1 MNTKPLK
8 ESLPDEHILQVEP
21 RPRPT
26 VDAGWRSRPHL
37 HTGRAL
43 SAESLSTEQ
52 RERSGRLALRG
63 QLVAPGVVAGL
74 EVRLETRYDELEKRN
89 VHLFQI
95 GAGLG
100 LTASG
105 EDVLLPRITR
115 VRVDQ
120 VPAFWLEEGQEPS
133 SFDISILS
141 NSDVAATH
149 KGLRAAVL
157 VLVPVVSRKDDP
169 SDSTDPDAYSIED
182 QRWVDGCTPVLFA
195 WPGGWPMPDPEALD
209 WRNRLAWTLFEAE
222 RQRPHQTYAPWEE
235 VGVPLALIGF
245 SPPAHI
251 LDLATPL
258 FADRASVVRAGGAPR
273 TRPPLL
279 EAHGNPLLW
288 QARIQQ
294 FSEHLASIP
303 PQQLITS
310 VRFFARLPPVGVLPK
325 RAVDLFEWKH
335 RYFPAS
341 FIIDAAPVPLE
352 QLDAVALASASLAP
366 LDTAEQERVRVL
378 VPVPEVH
385 FDPNLL
391 RGEAIDPAFSETIT
405 SGLKR
410 LGEWLR
416 RRKNLRDKATLLLNV
431 LEGKKPNRF
440 PEPDPASIPG
450 EVKGTDPLDETQ
462 YGPEEEAYGTEGNSV
477 PALEE
482 ALLQWGQGGTWDVP
496 ALLGIETDEVAT
508 ADSRTGQFGLVSRQ
522 GDATLMHTLYNETW
536 QPWESIPK
544 VLLGADQRLEGFR
557 TVWSGDGLVLVAL
570 ISQTIPPPVPLGT
583 LETTGSDRSF
593 FLRIYHHLKDTGWE
607 WVELEHV
614 MATRV
619 PHFATVSW
627 AAGRLDTFMAVET
640 TTVTDAGSVT
650 DYKLFKCTWLRG
662 RDDQPRMLSLLEA
675 AGRQV
680 SAMAALQRSKDGRV
694 ELLFLGNE
702 TGATG
707 EPWLHHISGF
717 HMEGSED
724 LSQSE
729 MVETTDA
736 TGTVLS
742 VCLTGPSQLDA
753 LVMGKDGIRHGRYA
767 TDWKFD
773 TELVSTTAGNV
784 LVAAS
789 RLDGRVHAFWWKQ
802 ESTTG
807 SPLMYGW
814 FDGTR
819 WNTSVVLTQVQLH
832 DSAQPLGVILDGTSQ
847 IDLFLA
853 SVQGLQHLKMLPDS
867 ARALVEKE
875 GLRGL
880 LNQTDSLLGR
890 MDEFIRAGSTQL
902 QADTQ
907 NVRQLMISGH
917 TEASRLVVSP
927 ILGATMVQSPLAA
940 RSDIESYFTRFLR
953 KRYEPEYEDPTSEQD
968 ARETLEQATATR
980 RQLMARLVDLV
991 KELGIDVTGMTVA
1004 GVVKVKVYD
1013 MSTPIEAIL
1022 IPSTTGGSSKAVER
1036 ESILLADLVTNAS
1049 TLEAVLER
1057 IGKELEAVD
1066 RALLNH
1072 KPLRWEKSDYFSTA
1086 VQHLED
1092 MLVLLRE
1099 LERRTTPQANAM
1111 ESYKEVLAQLEGF
1124 WSQLDTRLRF
1134 VDSEVAESRQ
1144 DVTVA
1149 RALLAEETVRIDAI
1163 NERRR
1168 QVFADHVPFLVFHRP
1183 RQSELTRDT
1192 PSRQLDPGLVENV
1205 LPEVFASTAA
1215 APPELLTYIE
1225 LIRDSSLKG
1234 FTLAPQLLRGLDR
1247 TELIHRTF
1255 EWAQVRATQRVPV
1268 KMPIIAGRTSVR
1280 FAQGLSKLM
1289 SVREELIARQRGAFV
1304 HFEPAIL
1311 HTQTWLE
1318 LQQSAHAQLSL
1329 GDLIDMAHGRSDV
1342 GGRATTELEQI
1353 SKVATGLYERFG
1365 EVLPAIR
1372 LEWAEQLSQYDAPV
1386 DLHDLSRL
1394 PQWHQLEITRR
1405 RELQT
1410 LVDWLF
1416 QRVVATEPE
1425 AVSLMNDLV
1434 RVCLLLASHAPV
1446 NELLSG
1452 HVSKPS
1458 VAKVGGTLELAV
1470 DPARVRIGMHVL
1482 IRSGEQT
1489 VQAVVEDLSSGV
1501 VKARVLSTTAPSV
1514 NLPVKTSAY
1523 FSDPARGT
1531 GALLPYVG
1539 LKR

>member
-74 EVRLETRYDELEKRN
+74 EVRLETRYDELEKRD
-89 VHLFQI
+89 VHFFQL
-95 GAGLG
+95 GSGLG

-120 VPAFWLEEGQEPS
+120 VPAFWLDEGQDPS

-169 SDSTDPDAYSIED
+169 SDPTDPEAYSFED
-182 QRWVDGCTPVLFA
+182 QRWVDGCAPVLFA
-195 WPGGWPMPDPEALD
+195 WPRGWHMPDPEALD

-245 SPPAHI
+245 TPPASI
-251 LDLATPL
+251 DDLATPL

-279 EAHGNPLLW
+279 DAYGNPLLW

-303 PQQLITS
+303 PQQLTTS
-310 VRFFARLPPVGVLPK
+310 VRFFSRLPPVGVLPK
-325 RAVDLFEWKH
+325 RAVDLFEWKNH
-335 RYFPAS
+335 FFPAP

-352 QLDAVALASASLAP
+352 QLDAVTLASASLAP
-366 LDTAEQERVRVL
+366 LDTSRQEHVRVL
-378 VPVPEVH
+378 VPVPEAH

-405 SGLKR
+405 SGLAR

-416 RRKNLRDKATLLLNV
+416 RRKNLRGKATLLLNV
-431 LEGKKPNRF
+431 LEGKKRNRF
-440 PEPDPASIPG
+440 PEPDPSSIPG
-450 EVKGTDPLDETQ
+450 EVPGTAPLDEAQ

-496 ALLGIETDEVAT
+496 ALLGIETNEVAT
-508 ADSRTGQFGLVSRQ
+508 ADSRAGQFALVSRQ
-522 GDATLMHTLYNETW
+522 GDATLMHTRYNETW

-544 VLLGADQRLEGFR
+544 VPLGADQRLEGFR

-570 ISQTIPPPVPLGT
+570 ISQAIPPPAPLGT
-583 LETTGSDRSF
+583 VTTTGSDRTF
-593 FLRIYHHLKDTGWE
+593 FLRIYHHLEATGRE
-607 WVELEHV
+607 GVELEHV
-614 MATRV
+614 TATRV

-627 AAGRLDTFMAVET
+627 AAGRLDTFMAVER
-640 TTVTDAGSVT
+640 TTVTDTGSVT
-650 DYKLFKCTWLRG
+650 NYQLLKCTWMHG
-662 RDDQPRMLSLLEA
+662 KDEQPAVVPLPEA

-680 SAMAALQRSKDGRV
+680 SAMVSLQRPKDGRV
-694 ELLFLGNE
+694 ELLFLGREPDSENN
-702 TGATG
+702 
-707 EPWLHHISGF
+707 PWLHHISGF
-717 HMEGSED
+717 HTEGSEE
-724 LSQSE
+724 LSQFE

-736 TGTVLS
+736 KGNVLS
-742 VCLTGPSQLDA
+742 VCLTGLAQLDA
-753 LVMGKDGIRHGRYA
+753 LVMGEGKLFHGRYA

-773 TELVSTTAGNV
+773 TEPVSTTAGDV

-789 RLDGRVHAFWWKQ
+789 RLDGRVHAFWWKR
-802 ESTTG
+802 ETTAA

-819 WNTSVVLTQVQLH
+819 WTTPVALTQVQLH
-832 DSAQPLGVILDGTSQ
+832 NSAQPVGVILDGTSQ

-853 SVQGLQHLKMLPDS
+853 STQGLQHLKMLPDS
-867 ARALVEKE
+867 TRALVEKE

-880 LNQTDSLLGR
+880 LTQTDSLLGR
-890 MDEFIRAGSTQL
+890 VDEFIRAGSTQL

-968 ARETLEQATATR
+968 ARETMEQATATR
-980 RQLMARLVDLV
+980 RQLMARLVALV

-1004 GVVKVKVYD
+1004 GVVKVYD
-1013 MSTPIEAIL
+1013 MSTRIEAIL
-1022 IPSTTGGSSKAVER
+1022 IPNVDGTRSKAVER
-1036 ESILLADLVTNAS
+1036 ESILLSSLVTNTS
-1049 TLEAVLER
+1049 TLNAVLER
-1057 IGKELEAVD
+1057 IGNELEAVD

-1072 KPLRWEKSDYFSTA
+1072 KPLRWEKTDYFSTA

-1099 LERRTTPQANAM
+1099 LERRTIPQASAM
-1111 ESYKEVLAQLEGF
+1111 ESYKEVLAQLEAF
-1124 WSQLDTRLRF
+1124 WSQLDKRLRF
-1134 VDSEVAESRQ
+1134 VDGEVAESRQ

-1183 RQSELTRDT
+1183 RQRELTHDT
-1192 PSRQLDPGLVENV
+1192 PSRQLDAGLVENI

-1215 APPELLTYIE
+1215 APPELLAYVE

-1268 KMPIIAGRTSVR
+1268 KMPLIAGRTSVR

-1289 SVREELIARQRGAFV
+1289 SAREELIARQRGAFIR
-1304 HFEPAIL
+1304 FEPAIL

-1342 GGRATTELEQI
+1342 GGRATTELEHI

-1394 PQWHQLEITRR
+1394 PQWHQLEVTRR

-1458 VAKVGGTLELAV
+1458 VARVGGTLELAV

-1489 VQAVVEDLSSGV
+1489 VQAVVEDLSSSV
-1501 VKARVLSTTAPSV
+1501 VKARVLSATAPSV